1 MKKAYLDNASTT
13 ALRPEVIHEIAHTL
27 CEYGNASS
35 THSFGRSAKV
45 LLETARKTIARYLN
59 AESREIIFT
68 SGGTEADNMVLR
80 GAISALGIKRIISSK
95 TEHHAVLN
103 TVDRL
108 AAENLAEVVYVPLLP
123 GGLPDLEQLEL
134 LLQQDIPTLV
144 SLMYVNNET
153 GVVLDLEKTGNLCH
167 KYGAYFHTDTVQA
180 IGKTELDF
188 KNLPVDFAAASAH
201 KFHGPKG
208 VGFAYVRKNL
218 VLHAISFG
226 GEQEKGIRPGTEPIH
241 QVAGMAKALEISYS
255 HLTEERA
262 HITDL
267 KNYLISRLDASFPGY
282 KINSSEAGNLFYNII
297 NIQLPFSEDKTS
309 MILFNLDMQGI
320 AVSRGSACQ
329 SGSIRPSHVLKEILP
344 ESEINKPSLRISFS
358 HYNTKE
364 DIDLLI
370 AALHK
375 V

>member
-27 CEYGNASS
+27 AEYGNASS

-80 GAISALGIKRIISSK
+80 GAIPALGIKRIISSK

-153 GVVLDLEKTGNLCH
+153 GVVLDLEKAGNLCH

-208 VGFAYVRKNL
+208 VGFVYVRKNL

-226 GEQEKGIRPGTEPIH
+226 GEQEKGIRPGTEPVH
-241 QVAGMAKALEISYS
+241 QVAGMAKALELSYS

-282 KINSSEAGNLFYNII
+282 KINGSEAGNLFYNII

-358 HYNTKE
+358 HNNTKE

-370 AALHK
+370 AALHE

>member
-27 CEYGNASS
+27 AEYGNASS

-80 GAISALGIKRIISSK
+80 GAIPALGIKRIISSK

-103 TVDRL
+103 TVERL

-134 LLQQDIPTLV
+134 FLQQDIPTLV

-208 VGFAYVRKNL
+208 VGFVYVRKNL

-226 GEQEKGIRPGTEPIH
+226 GEQEKGIRPGTEPVH
-241 QVAGMAKALEISYS
+241 QVAGMAKALELSYN
-255 HLTEERA
+255 HLAEERA

-282 KINSSEAGNLFYNII
+282 KINGSEAGKLFYNII

-329 SGSIRPSHVLKEILP
+329 SGSIRPSHVLKEILQ

-358 HYNTKE
+358 HYNTNE